1 MKNLSKIICLAIIGL
16 GLCLASSVSAASISF
31 SPSAI
36 GVSKGQTFNVKVSVN
51 PQSVKNYTVKME
63 LTYPSDT
70 LEVVSFTQ
78 GGGWMTLS
86 QVGYDKIDNSSGV
99 MIKSAG
105 YPGGLTTETVFGTI
119 TFRAKKEG
127 SAKIGLSANSL
138 SLSANS
144 VNLLTGL
151 PVEAFVTISADMEGN
166 FVDLS
171 DGSVPMTEGRGV
183 DARELTSTSTPT
195 TTTDQTASVVLGGG
209 FLSWRLIVEILM
221 AVLVVWFGAYYLK
234 RRDNKDEENSFAKR
248 DDKNSFKNG
257 KK

>member
-16 GLCLASSVSAASISF
+16 GLCLASSVSAANISF
-31 SPSAI
+31 SPSAV

-51 PQSVKNYTVKME
+51 PQNVKNYTVKME

-78 GGGWMTLS
+78 GSGWMTLS
-86 QVGYDKIDNSSGV
+86 QAGYDKIDNSSGV
-99 MIKSAG
+99 IIKSAG
-105 YPGGLTTETVFGTI
+105 YPGGLTTETVFGTV

-151 PVEAFVTISADMEGN
+151 PVEAFVTISAGTEGN

-171 DGSVPMTEGRGV
+171 DGSAPMTEGRGV
-183 DARELTSTSTPT
+183 DAGELTSTSTPT
-195 TTTDQTASVVLGGG
+195 TTTNQTASVVLGGG
-209 FLSWRLIVEILM
+209 FFSWRLIIEILLI
-221 AVLVVWFGAYYLK
+221 VLVVWLGAYYLK
-234 RRDNKDEENSFAKR
+234 RKDDKDGEDYSTKKDER
-248 DDKNSFKNG
+248 NSFKNG